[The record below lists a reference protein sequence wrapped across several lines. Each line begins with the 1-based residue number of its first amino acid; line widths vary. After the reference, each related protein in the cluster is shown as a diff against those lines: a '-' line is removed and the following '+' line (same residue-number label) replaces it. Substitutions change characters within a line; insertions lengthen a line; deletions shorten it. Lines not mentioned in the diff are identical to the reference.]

1 MDGIGR
7 THLKQKG
14 MALVS
19 ALLISVVLLILGIS
33 FLSYLEADYRFASRQ
48 DKSQQAYYLALAGL
62 QYQRA
67 RLDKL
72 APQATKYTEPEH
84 FVPSSSTSTSF
95 NVTVYPDGRIESTG
109 YVKTPL
115 NTILAQRTLI
125 VEPGHPIRDNRDAT
139 RQ

>member
-1 MDGIGR
+1 
-7 THLKQKG
+7 
-14 MALVS
+14 MALIS

-72 APQATKYTEPEH
+72 APKATVIEERHNVPESDSYKYFELK
-84 FVPSSSTSTSF
+84 
-95 NVTVYPDGRIESTG
+95 VYPDGRVESTG
-109 YVKTPL
+109 FVAAPL
-115 NTILAQRTLI
+115 KILAQRTLI
-125 VEPGHPIRDNRDAT
+125 VEPGHPMRDYRDAT

>member
-1 MDGIGR
+1 MTDVGR
-7 THLKQKG
+7 AQFKQKG

-72 APQATKYTEPEH
+72 APQATLVEERHNVPESDSFKYFELK
-84 FVPSSSTSTSF
+84 
-95 NVTVYPDGRIESTG
+95 VYPDGRVESTG
-109 YVKTPL
+109 VVAAPL
-115 NTILAQRTLI
+115 KILAKRTLV
-125 VEPGHPIRDNRDAT
+125 VEPGHPMRDNRDAT